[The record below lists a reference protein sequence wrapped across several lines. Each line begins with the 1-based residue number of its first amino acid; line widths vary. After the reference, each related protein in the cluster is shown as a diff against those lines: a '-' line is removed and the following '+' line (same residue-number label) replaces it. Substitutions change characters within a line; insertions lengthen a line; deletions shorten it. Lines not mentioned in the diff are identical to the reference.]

1 LGSHHQP
8 IRLAA
13 DRGFCWRF
21 GVVASKVAE
30 SLTMKNSG
38 LIIAAV
44 VLVGLTGALYWSNRH
59 PPSEDTAKASLDT
72 PPKILSLKQE
82 DISKIQIKKKGGVE
96 LDLAKGDAGKWQITA
111 PKPLGVDQEAVSS
124 LLSSVSSLNADRLVE
139 EKAADLNQFGLAQP
153 ALELDVTTKDGKP
166 QKLFLGDDTPAG
178 SAVFAKL
185 DGDPRVFTVASYNKT
200 SIDKTANDLRDK
212 RLLTVDFDK
221 LSQVELATK
230 KQDIEFGR
238 NKQEWQ
244 IVKPKP
250 LRADNFQVEEIVR
263 KLRDARMDLSSTA
276 DADAKK
282 AAAAFASGTQVATA
296 KVTDTASTQE
306 LQVRKNKDDYYAKS
320 TAVPGIFKV
329 SSDLGKDLD
338 KNVDDFRNKKLFDFG
353 YDDPSKVEL
362 HDGAKAYFL
371 TKGGQDWWSAD
382 SKKMESSS
390 VQSLIDKIRELS
402 ASKFV
407 DSGFTA
413 PVIEVSVISND
424 GKRVEK
430 VLISKSGDAY
440 IAKRDNE
447 PALYQLESSSVTDLQ
462 KVAADVKPAP
472 PPAKK

>member
-1 LGSHHQP
+1 
-8 IRLAA
+8 
-13 DRGFCWRF
+13 
-21 GVVASKVAE
+21 
-30 SLTMKNSG
+30 MKNSG
-38 LIIAAV
+38 LLIAAV
-44 VLVGLTGALYWSNRH
+44 VLAALTGALYWSNRH
-59 PPSEDTAKASLDT
+59 PPSEDAAKASFDT

-82 DISKIQIKKKGGVE
+82 DISKIAIRKKGGEE

-111 PKPLGVDQEAVSS
+111 PKPLGADQEAASS

-139 EKAADLNQFGLAQP
+139 EKAADLSQFGLAQP
-153 ALELDVTTKDGKP
+153 SLELDVTTKDGKP

-185 DGDPRVFTVASYNKT
+185 DGDPRVFSIASYNKT

-221 LSQVELATK
+221 LSQIVLATK

-263 KLRDARMDLSSTA
+263 KLREAKMDTSST
-276 DADAKK
+276 DADSKK
-282 AAAAFASGTQVATA
+282 VAQAFASGTQMATA
-296 KVTDTASTQE
+296 KVTDTANTQE
-306 LQVRKNKDDYYAKS
+306 LQVRKSKDDYYAKS
-320 TAVPGIFKV
+320 TAVPGIYKV
-329 SSDLGKDLD
+329 SSDLGKELD
-338 KNVDDFRNKKLFDFG
+338 KTVDDFRNKKLFDFG

-382 SKKMESSS
+382 SKKMESSG
-390 VQSLIDKIRELS
+390 VQSLLDKIRELS
-402 ASKFV
+402 ASRFV
-407 DSGFTA
+407 DSGFTSPA
-413 PVIEVSVISND
+413 FEITVTSDD
-424 GKRVEK
+424 GKRAEK
-430 VLISKSGDAY
+430 VLISKSGDNY

-447 PALYQLESSSVTDLQ
+447 PALYQLDSSSVADLQ
-462 KVAADVKPAP
+462 KAAADVKPAP

>member
-1 LGSHHQP
+1 
-8 IRLAA
+8 
-13 DRGFCWRF
+13 
-21 GVVASKVAE
+21 
-30 SLTMKNSG
+30 MKNSG
-38 LIIAAV
+38 LLIAAV
-44 VLVGLTGALYWSNRH
+44 VLAALTGVLYWSNHH
-59 PPSEDTAKASLDT
+59 PPSESTAKASLDT

-82 DISKIQIKKKGGVE
+82 DISKIEIRKKGGEE

-111 PKPLGVDQEAVSS
+111 PKPLGADQEAVSS
-124 LLSSVSSLNADRLVE
+124 LLSTVSSLNADRLVE
-139 EKAADLNQFGLAQP
+139 DKAADLSQYGLAQP
-153 ALELDVTTKDGKP
+153 SLELDVTSKDGKP

-178 SAVFAKL
+178 SAVFAKI
-185 DGDPRVFTVASYNKT
+185 DDDPRVFTVASYNKA
-200 SIDKTANDLRDK
+200 SVDKTANDLRDK

-221 LSQVELATK
+221 LSQVELVTK

-244 IVKPKP
+244 IIKPKP

-263 KLRDARMDLSSTA
+263 KLRDAKMDASFT
-276 DADAKK
+276 DAEAKK
-282 AAAAFASGTQVATA
+282 AVAAFASATPVATA

-320 TAVPGIFKV
+320 TAVSDIYKV
-329 SSDLGKDLD
+329 SSDLGKELD
-338 KNVDDFRNKKLFDFG
+338 KNLDDFRNKKLFDFG
-353 YDDPSKVEL
+353 YDDPGKVEV

-390 VQSLIDKIRELS
+390 VQALVDKIRELS

-407 DSGFTA
+407 DSGFTSPA
-413 PVIEVSVISND
+413 LEVTVTSND

-430 VLISKSGDAY
+430 VLISKSGDNY

-447 PALYQLESSSVTDLQ
+447 PALYQLDSSSVADLQ
-462 KVAADVKPAP
+462 KVAAGVKLAPA
-472 PPAKK
+472 ASKK

>member
-1 LGSHHQP
+1 
-8 IRLAA
+8 
-13 DRGFCWRF
+13 
-21 GVVASKVAE
+21 
-30 SLTMKNSG
+30 MKNSG

-44 VLVGLTGALYWSNRH
+44 VLAALTGALYWSNRH

-82 DISKIQIKKKGGVE
+82 DISKIAIRKKGGEE
-96 LDLAKGDAGKWQITA
+96 LDLARGDAGKWQITA
-111 PKPLGVDQEAVSS
+111 PKPLGADQEAVSS
-124 LLSSVSSLNADRLVE
+124 LLSAVSSLTADRLVE
-139 EKAADLNQFGLAQP
+139 DKAGDLNQYGLAQP
-153 ALELDVTTKDGKP
+153 SLELDITTKDAKP

-185 DGDPRVFTVASYNKT
+185 DGDPRVFTVATYNK
-200 SIDKTANDLRDK
+200 SNIDKTANDLRDK

-221 LSQVELATK
+221 LSQIELATK
-230 KQDIEFGR
+230 KQNIEFGR
-238 NKQEWQ
+238 NQQEWQ

-263 KLRDARMDLSSTA
+263 KLREAKMDATST

-282 AAAAFASGTQVATA
+282 AAAAFASATPVATA

-306 LQVRKNKDDYYAKS
+306 LQIRKSKDDYYAKS
-320 TAVPGIFKV
+320 TAVPGIYKV
-329 SSDLGKDLD
+329 SSDLGKELD
-338 KNVDDFRNKKLFDFG
+338 KTADDFRNKKLFDFG
-353 YDDPSKVEL
+353 YDDPNKVEI
-362 HDGAKAYFL
+362 HDGSKPYFL

-390 VQSLIDKIRELS
+390 VQALVDKIRELS

-407 DSGFTA
+407 DSGFTSPA
-413 PVIEVSVISND
+413 VEVAVTSNE

-430 VLISKSGDAY
+430 VLISKSGDTY

-447 PALYQLESSSVTDLQ
+447 PALYQLDSSSVADLQ
-462 KVAADVKPAP
+462 KVAAGVKPAP
-472 PPAKK
+472 AAGKK

>member
-1 LGSHHQP
+1 
-8 IRLAA
+8 
-13 DRGFCWRF
+13 
-21 GVVASKVAE
+21 
-30 SLTMKNSG
+30 MKSSG

-44 VLVGLTGALYWSNRH
+44 VLAALTGVLYWSNHH
-59 PPSEDTAKASLDT
+59 PPSENTAKASLDT

-82 DISKIQIKKKGGVE
+82 DISKIEIRKKGGEE
-96 LDLAKGDAGKWQITA
+96 LDLAKGEAGKWQITA
-111 PKPLGVDQEAVSS
+111 PKPLSADQEAVSS
-124 LLSSVSSLNADRLVE
+124 LLSTVSSLNADRLVE
-139 EKAADLNQFGLAQP
+139 EKPGDVSQYGLAQP
-153 ALELDVTTKDGKP
+153 TLELDLTTKDAKP
-166 QKLFLGDDTPAG
+166 QKLLLGDDTPAG

-185 DGDPRVFTVASYNKT
+185 DGDPRVFTIASYNKT
-200 SIDKTANDLRDK
+200 SIDKSANDLRDK

-221 LSQVELATK
+221 LSQIELATK
-230 KQDIEFGR
+230 KQNIEFGR

-263 KLRDARMDLSSTA
+263 KLRDTKMEASST

-282 AAAAFASGTQVATA
+282 SATAFASGTPVASA

-306 LQVRKNKDDYYAKS
+306 LQIRKNKDDYYAKS
-320 TAVPGIFKV
+320 TAVPGIYKV
-329 SSDLGKDLD
+329 SSDLGKELD
-338 KNVDDFRNKKLFDFG
+338 KNLDDFRNKKLFDFG
-353 YDDPSKVEL
+353 YDDPSKVEV

-390 VQSLIDKIRELS
+390 VQALVDKIRELS

-407 DSGFTA
+407 DSGFA
-413 PVIEVSVISND
+413 SPAIEVNVTSND
-424 GKRVEK
+424 GKRIEK
-430 VLISKSGDAY
+430 VSISKSGDTY

-447 PALYQLESSSVTDLQ
+447 PALYQLDSSSVADLQ

-472 PPAKK
+472 AIGKK

>member
-1 LGSHHQP
+1 
-8 IRLAA
+8 
-13 DRGFCWRF
+13 
-21 GVVASKVAE
+21 
-30 SLTMKNSG
+30 MKSSG

-44 VLVGLTGALYWSNRH
+44 VLAALTGVLYWSNHH
-59 PPSEDTAKASLDT
+59 PPSENTAKASLDT

-82 DISKIQIKKKGGVE
+82 DISKIEIRKKGGEE
-96 LDLAKGDAGKWQITA
+96 LDLAKGEAGKWQITA
-111 PKPLGVDQEAVSS
+111 PKPLSADQEAVSS
-124 LLSSVSSLNADRLVE
+124 LLATVSSLNADRLVE
-139 EKAADLNQFGLAQP
+139 EKPADVSQYGLAQP
-153 ALELDVTTKDGKP
+153 TLELDLTTKDAKP
-166 QKLFLGDDTPAG
+166 QKLLLGDDTPAG

-185 DGDPRVFTVASYNKT
+185 DGDPRVFTIASYNKT
-200 SIDKTANDLRDK
+200 SIDKSANDLRDK

-221 LSQVELATK
+221 LSQIELATK
-230 KQDIEFGR
+230 KQNIEFGR

-263 KLRDARMDLSSTA
+263 KLRDTKMEASST

-282 AAAAFASGTQVATA
+282 SATAFASGTPVASA

-306 LQVRKNKDDYYAKS
+306 LQIRKNKDDYYAKS
-320 TAVPGIFKV
+320 TAVPGIYKV
-329 SSDLGKDLD
+329 SSDLGKELD
-338 KNVDDFRNKKLFDFG
+338 KNLDDFRNKKLFDFG
-353 YDDPSKVEL
+353 YDDPSKVEV

-390 VQSLIDKIRELS
+390 VQALVDKIRELS

-407 DSGFTA
+407 DSGFA
-413 PVIEVSVISND
+413 SPAIEVNVTSND
-424 GKRVEK
+424 GKRIEK
-430 VLISKSGDAY
+430 VSISKSGDTY

-447 PALYQLESSSVTDLQ
+447 PALYQLDSSSVADLQ

-472 PPAKK
+472 AIGKK

>member
-1 LGSHHQP
+1 V
-8 IRLAA
+8 LAA
-13 DRGFCWRF
+13 
-21 GVVASKVAE
+21 
-30 SLTMKNSG
+30 
-38 LIIAAV
+38 
-44 VLVGLTGALYWSNRH
+44 LTGALYWSNHH
-59 PPSEDTAKASLDT
+59 PPSDNTAKASLDT

-82 DISKIQIKKKGGVE
+82 DISKIEIRKKGGE
-96 LDLAKGDAGKWQITA
+96 ALDLAKGDAGKWQITE
-111 PKPLGVDQEAVSS
+111 PKPLGADPEAVSS
-124 LLSSVSSLNADRLVE
+124 LLSTVSSLNADRLVDD
-139 EKAADLNQFGLAQP
+139 KAADFAQYGLAQP
-153 ALELDVTTKDGKP
+153 SLELDVTTKDGKP

-185 DGDPRVFTVASYNKT
+185 DGDPRVFTIASYNKT

-221 LSQVELATK
+221 LSQIELATK

-244 IVKPKP
+244 IIKPKP

-263 KLRDARMDLSSTA
+263 KLREAKLDASST

-282 AAAAFASGTQVATA
+282 AVTAFASGSQVATA
-296 KVTDTASTQE
+296 RVTDTASTQE
-306 LQVRKNKDDYYAKS
+306 LQIRKNKDDYYAKS
-320 TAVPGIFKV
+320 TAVPGIYKV
-329 SSDLGKDLD
+329 SSDLGKELD
-338 KNVDDFRNKKLFDFG
+338 KNLDDFRNKKLFDFG

-362 HDGAKAYFL
+362 HDGPKAYFL

-390 VQSLIDKIRELS
+390 VQALVDKIRELS

-407 DSGFTA
+407 DSGFNSPTL
-413 PVIEVSVISND
+413 EVTVTSND

-430 VLISKSGDAY
+430 VSISKSGDNY

-447 PALYQLESSSVTDLQ
+447 PALYQLDSSSVADLQ

-472 PPAKK
+472 VAGKK